1 MSNGNIIMT
10 KKYPGRLLRPAFR
23 GTRNDKVGKVTQIIF
38 EIWFNSIS
46 RKFGKRK
53 VTLNGEP
60 RTCERLQKL
69 LLSTAGLT
77 NNNLVLILVLHPDIE
92 F

>member
-10 KKYPGRLLRPAFR
+10 KKYHNVSTIAVSDSGS
-23 GTRNDKVGKVTQIIF
+23 GVT
-38 EIWFNSIS
+38 
-46 RKFGKRK
+46 
-53 VTLNGEP
+53 
-60 RTCERLQKL
+60 KL